1 MLYVVPDT
9 HLGHENIKKYCNRP
23 NNFEKIIEKN
33 WTEIVGENDT
43 AIHLGDI
50 SFQEDWIKKLGSW
63 NGRKILIRGNH
74 DKMPQ
79 EFYMDCGFT
88 AVLAEMVIDF
98 ENVVMIFSHRPKFNQ
113 NCDINIHGHQHNLAV
128 YDDTRLYLPLSI
140 EHMGYKPIAI
150 DENFTKS
157 LKKFI
162 GNKKQLTLNE
172 IMSMGQNAIG
182 KPNQKDFYDGFGK
195 EVFLKSK
202 VRLAECYKLLNNPPY
217 NMERY
222 GYRMWRQAIRYI
234 EGKSEKKDFL
244 DALKKFLI

>member
-1 MLYVVPDT
+1 
-9 HLGHENIKKYCNRP
+9 
-23 NNFEKIIEKN
+23 
-33 WTEIVGENDT
+33 
-43 AIHLGDI
+43 
-50 SFQEDWIKKLGSW
+50 
-63 NGRKILIRGNH
+63 
-74 DKMPQ
+74 
-79 EFYMDCGFT
+79 
-88 AVLAEMVIDF
+88 MVIDF
-98 ENVVMIFSHRPKFNQ
+98 ENVVMIFSHRPKFNH

-162 GNKKQLTLNE
+162 GNKKQPTLNE
-172 IMSMGQNAIG
+172 IMQLGQNAIG

-195 EVFLKSK
+195 EIFLKSRA
-202 VRLAECYKLLNNPPY
+202 RLAECYKILNNPPY